1 MKKLIVVLIIALS
14 CLGAWAQQDE
24 GTPKVE
30 VPILFSLANI
40 HPNVTPI
47 TSFNLYGGGGQFD
60 VNFGRVFGIKA
71 EFMGYTQGSGLRNQ
85 LSTIGYA
92 GKLDGNAFSYM
103 FGPQFKK
110 HSGRVQPFG
119 EVLFGAY
126 HTNAY
131 AAIVNAAGGTKNLA
145 SDNNFF
151 SMAAGGGI
159 DLKVNRH
166 FSIRPVE
173 VDYLMTRFHV
183 NGTNYTSNQNNF
195 RYQAGF
201 LFTAGGAPP
210 IPPSAS
216 CSVSPTEIMAGEPV
230 TAHMTTQNFNP
241 KHTVAYSWSATNGA
255 KVGGTTDTAK
265 VDTAD
270 LAPGTYSVSGKAV
283 DSKKAT
289 LSAACNGSFTVKEP
303 PKHSPTAACSSNPGT
318 VKAGDVAAIVVTAGS
333 PDGRPLTYAYTTT
346 GGQISGSGANVNLDT
361 TTATP
366 GSTVTATATV
376 SDDRGLTATCS
387 ANVAVLAP
395 PVVVKEVSEV
405 GECKFM
411 NPKKPW
417 RVDNECK
424 AVLDTAALR
433 IQREPDGKLYVV
445 GYEEDEEV
453 VTVHQLG
460 EQRSVNIK
468 KYLTEGEGK
477 AGIDANSV
485 VAVKGKAKSK
495 SGKIYFV
502 PAGASL
508 TVEETE
514 TFDETAIKS
523 PTTPVVVKKASKKQ

>member
-1 MKKLIVVLIIALS
+1 MKKLLVLLVIVFT
-14 CLGAWAQQDE
+14 CLGAWAQDD
-24 GTPKVE
+24 TVPKIE
-30 VPILFSLANI
+30 VPILFSLVNI
-40 HPNVTPI
+40 HPNVSPI

-92 GKLDGNAFSYM
+92 GKVDGNAFSYM

-110 HSGRVQPFG
+110 HSGVVQPFG
-119 EVLFGAY
+119 EVLLGAY

-131 AAIVNAAGGTKNLA
+131 ATIVNAVGATTNA
-145 SDNNFF
+145 SSSNNFF
-151 SMAAGGGI
+151 SMAVGGGI

-173 VDYLMTRFHV
+173 IDYLMTRFHV
-183 NGTNYTSNQNNF
+183 NGTGYTSNQNNF

-230 TAHMTTQNFNP
+230 TAHISTQNFNP
-241 KHTVAYSWSATNGA
+241 KHTVTYDWSATNGA
-255 KVGGTTDTAK
+255 KVGGTADTAK
-265 VDTAD
+265 VDTTD
-270 LAPGTYSVSGKAV
+270 LAPGTYTVSAKAV

-289 LSAACNGSFTVKEP
+289 LTAGCNGSFTVKEP
-303 PKHSPTAACSSNPGT
+303 PKHPPTAACSATPNSVN
-318 VKAGDVAAIVVTAGS
+318 AGDQAAVTVTAGS
-333 PDGRPLTYAYTTT
+333 PDGRPLTYSYTTSA
-346 GGQISGSGANVNLDT
+346 GQISGTGSSATLDT

-376 SDDRGLTATCS
+376 SDDRGLTASCS

-395 PVVVKEVSEV
+395 PVVVKEASEV
-405 GECKFM
+405 GDCKFM
-411 NPKKPW
+411 NPNKPW

-445 GYEEDEEV
+445 GYEEEEEV

-477 AGIDANSV
+477 AGIDPNGV
-485 VAVKGKAKSK
+485 VPVKGKAKSK
-495 SGKIYFV
+495 SAKIYFV

-508 TVEETE
+508 TAEETE
-514 TFDETAIKS
+514 TFDESTIKS
-523 PTTPVVVKKASKKQ
+523 PTAPVKAKKASKK

>member
-1 MKKLIVVLIIALS
+1 MKKLLVVLVIVFT

-24 GTPKVE
+24 GTPKIE

-85 LSTIGYA
+85 LQTIGYA
-92 GKLDGNAFSYM
+92 GTLNGNAFSYM

-110 HSGRVQPFG
+110 HSGVVQPFA
-119 EVLFGAY
+119 EVLLGAY

-131 AAIVNAAGGTKNLA
+131 AAIVNAAGGTKTLA

-159 DLKVNRH
+159 DIKVNRH
-166 FSIRPVE
+166 FSVRPVE

-210 IPPSAS
+210 VSPSAS
-216 CSVSPTEIMAGEPV
+216 CSVSPAEIMAGEPV
-230 TAHMTTQNFNP
+230 TAHISTMNFNP
-241 KHTVAYSWSATNGA
+241 KHTVAYSWSSTGA
-255 KVGGTTDTAK
+255 KVGGSAESAK
-265 VDTAD
+265 IDTAD
-270 LAPGTYSVSGKAV
+270 LAPGTYTVTGKAV
-283 DSKKAT
+283 DSKKST
-289 LSAACNGSFTVKEP
+289 LAASCNSTFAVKEP
-303 PKHSPTAACSSNPGT
+303 PKHPPTAACSATPST
-318 VKAGDVAAIVVTAGS
+318 VKAGDLASIAVTAGS
-333 PDGRPLTYAYTTT
+333 PDGRPLTYSYTTSA
-346 GGQISGSGANVNLDT
+346 GQISGSGSSANLDT
-361 TTATP
+361 TTAAP
-366 GSTVTATATV
+366 GSTITATATV
-376 SDDRGLTATCS
+376 SDDRGLTASCNAS
-387 ANVAVLAP
+387 VAVLTP
-395 PVVVKEVSEV
+395 PVVVKEASEV
-405 GECKFM
+405 GDCKFM
-411 NPKKPW
+411 NAKKPW

-433 IQREPDGKLYVV
+433 IQREPDGKLFVV

-453 VTVHQLG
+453 ITVHQLG

-477 AGIDANSV
+477 AGIDPNSV
-485 VAVKGKAKSK
+485 VAVKGKAKNK
-495 SGKIYFV
+495 SAKIYFV
-502 PAGASL
+502 PAGATL
-508 TVEETE
+508 TAEETE

-523 PTTPVVVKKASKKQ
+523 PTTPVVVRKASKKE

>member
-1 MKKLIVVLIIALS
+1 MKKLFVVLIAVLAS
-14 CLGAWAQQDE
+14 LGAWAQEE
-24 GTPKVE
+24 GTPKIE

-85 LSTIGYA
+85 LSSIGYA
-92 GKLDGNAFSYM
+92 GQLNGNAFSYM

-110 HSGRVQPFG
+110 HSGKVQPFA
-119 EVLFGAY
+119 EVLLGAF

-131 AAIVNAAGGTKNLA
+131 ATIVNAAGGTASVA

-183 NGTNYTSNQNNF
+183 NGTGYTSNQNNF

-201 LFTAGGAPP
+201 LLTAGGAPP
-210 IPPSAS
+210 ASPTAS
-216 CSVSPTEIMAGEPV
+216 CTVSPNEIMAGEPV
-230 TAHMTTQNFNP
+230 TARMTTTNFNP
-241 KHTVAYSWSATNGA
+241 KHDIAYTWASTGP
-255 KVGGTTDTAK
+255 KVGGSTNTASIDTTG
-265 VDTAD
+265 
-270 LAPGTYSVSGKAV
+270 LAPGSYSITGKAT
-283 DSKKAT
+283 DSKKST
-289 LSAACNGSFTVKEP
+289 LAASCNSTFAVKEP
-303 PKHSPTAACSSNPGT
+303 PRHPPTAACNANPGT
-318 VKAGDVAAIVVTAGS
+318 VKAGDLAAITVDASS
-333 PDGRPLTYAYTTT
+333 PDGRPLTYAYTST
-346 GGQISGSGANVNLDT
+346 GGQISGTGANVNLDT

-366 GSTVTATATV
+366 GTTISTMATV
-376 SDDRGLTATCS
+376 SDDRGLTATCN
-387 ANVAVLAP
+387 ANVAILAP
-395 PVVVKEVSEV
+395 PVVVKEASEV

-424 AVLDTAALR
+424 AILDTAALR

-445 GYEEDEEV
+445 GYEDEEEV
-453 VTVHQLG
+453 VTVRQLG

-477 AGIDANSV
+477 AGIDPASV

-502 PAGASL
+502 PAGATL

-514 TFDETAIKS
+514 SFDETAVNS
-523 PTTPVVVKKASKKQ
+523 PTTPVVVKKASKKE

>member
-1 MKKLIVVLIIALS
+1 MKKLVVVLLIAFT

-24 GTPKVE
+24 GTPKIE
-30 VPILFSLANI
+30 VPILFSFANI
-40 HPNVTPI
+40 HPNVTKI

-92 GKLDGNAFSYM
+92 GQVNGNAFSYM

-110 HSGRVQPFG
+110 HTGVVQPFG
-119 EVLFGAY
+119 EVLLGAF

-131 AAIVNAAGGTKNLA
+131 ATIVNAVGGTANL
-145 SDNNFF
+145 SSNNNFF
-151 SMAAGGGI
+151 SLAAGGGI

-183 NGTNYTSNQNNF
+183 NGTGYTSNQNNF

-210 IPPSAS
+210 VPPTAS
-216 CSVSPTEIMAGEPV
+216 CSVSPNEIMAGEPV
-230 TAHMTTQNFNP
+230 TAHITTSNFNP
-241 KHTVAYSWSATNGA
+241 KHTVAYSWSGTNGA
-255 KVGGTTDTAK
+255 KVGGTAETAK

-270 LAPGTYSVSGKAV
+270 LAPGTYTISGKAV
-283 DSKKAT
+283 DSKKET
-289 LSAACNGSFTVKEP
+289 LSAGCTGSFIVKQP
-303 PKHSPTAACSSNPGT
+303 PQHPPTAACSATPGT
-318 VKAGDVAAIVVTAGS
+318 VKAGDAASIAVTAGS
-333 PDGRPLTYAYTTT
+333 PDGRPLTYSYAASA
-346 GGQISGSGANVNLDT
+346 GQISGSGASATLDT

-366 GSTVTATATV
+366 GSTITATATV
-376 SDDRGLTATCS
+376 SDDRGLTASCN
-387 ANVAVLAP
+387 ANVAVLTP
-395 PVVVKEVSEV
+395 PVVVKEASEV
-405 GECKFM
+405 GDCKFM

-453 VTVHQLG
+453 ITVHQLG

-477 AGIDANSV
+477 AGIDPNGV
-485 VAVKGKAKSK
+485 VPVKGKAKSK
-495 SGKIYFV
+495 SAKIYFV

-508 TVEETE
+508 TAEETE
-514 TFDETAIKS
+514 TFDESTITS
-523 PTTPVVVKKASKKQ
+523 PTAPVKVKKASKKQ